1 MIKNHR
7 INLLNKYQN
16 IAVEVRMKVNELG
29 VLPSSELYVHTPN
42 EFSRKHLFT
51 IHFAGR
57 YDCDMNYI
65 IERNFHDYYLLLK
78 VIRGQLRLEFEHQ
91 TFTVN
96 ADELL
101 LFDCRIPHK
110 YFATAPLS
118 FEFIHFNGNASKEFY
133 DMIIQLYSPVISVI
147 HEMEIIRA
155 IDTILYMLEH
165 NKISDFK
172 ASYEVHKI
180 LSCLLEGNHTLSS
193 ESNLKD
199 VITFIDENS
208 EKPLNISDLANI
220 ASLSVYHFSRKFKKF
235 TGLSP
240 HEYVI
245 LKRLTHAKSLLK
257 NTSFS
262 INKISD
268 MIGFSS
274 PSHFIATFKK
284 HMNMTPKEF
293 RNFRF

>member
-1 MIKNHR
+1 
-7 INLLNKYQN
+7 
-16 IAVEVRMKVNELG
+16 
-29 VLPSSELYVHTPN
+29 
-42 EFSRKHLFT
+42 
-51 IHFAGR
+51 
-57 YDCDMNYI
+57 
-65 IERNFHDYYLLLK
+65 
-78 VIRGQLRLEFEHQ
+78 
-91 TFTVN
+91 
-96 ADELL
+96 
-101 LFDCRIPHK
+101 
-110 YFATAPLS
+110 
-118 FEFIHFNGNASKEFY
+118 
-133 DMIIQLYSPVISVI
+133 
-147 HEMEIIRA
+147 
-155 IDTILYMLEH
+155 
-165 NKISDFK
+165 
-172 ASYEVHKI
+172 I

>member
-1 MIKNHR
+1 
-7 INLLNKYQN
+7 
-16 IAVEVRMKVNELG
+16 MKINELG
-29 VLPSSELYVHTPN
+29 VLPSSEFYAHTPN
-42 EFSRKHLFT
+42 EFSKKYLFT

-57 YDCDMNYI
+57 YDCSIDYI
-65 IERNFHDYYLLLK
+65 IERTFHDYYLLLK
-78 VIRGQLRLEFEHQ
+78 VIHGQLRLEFDQQ

-96 ADELL
+96 ANELL

-110 YFATAPLS
+110 YYAATPIS
-118 FEFIHFNGNASKEFY
+118 FEFIHFKGNASKEFY
-133 DMIIQLYSPVISVI
+133 DMIIQSYSPVISVLND
-147 HEMEIIRA
+147 MEVIKA
-155 IDTILYMLEH
+155 IDSILYMLEH
-165 NKISDFK
+165 NQVSDFK
-172 ASYEVHKI
+172 ASYEIHKI
-180 LSCLLEGNHTLSS
+180 LSLLLERNHTLSS
-193 ESNLKD
+193 VSDLKD

-240 HEYVI
+240 HEYLI

-257 NTSFS
+257 NTNFS

-284 HMNMTPKEF
+284 HTNMTPKEF
-293 RNFRF
+293 KDFRF